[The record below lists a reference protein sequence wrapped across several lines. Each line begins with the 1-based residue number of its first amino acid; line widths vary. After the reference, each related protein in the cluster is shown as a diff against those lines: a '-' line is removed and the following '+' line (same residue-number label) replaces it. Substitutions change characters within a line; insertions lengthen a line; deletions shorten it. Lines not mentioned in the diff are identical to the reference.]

1 MKPRPKIFFNPI
13 EGSAPLS
20 IRWNPGPYGDAHES
34 KEGNGVYFTSPNGEL
49 LPAQFDD
56 VEAKQDQ
63 QVLTTKSGITINV
76 TVKAARVSI
85 KVNRSTKK
93 VA

>member
-1 MKPRPKIFFNPI
+1 MKHKPKIFFNPI

-20 IRWNPGPYGDAHES
+20 ISWYPGPYGDAHEA

-49 LPAQFDD
+49 LAVQFDD

-63 QVLTTKSGITINV
+63 QTLTTKTGVRIQISVKSRKT
-76 TVKAARVSI
+76 TVKVTRTPKKAA
-85 KVNRSTKK
+85 
-93 VA
+93 